1 MFTVRFANPSDID
14 FILAAFDS
22 TLPFL
27 QSLGNEGQ
35 WGTTPFSQQEGF
47 IDEVHKEVARSE
59 NFHANSTG
67 ERFLAL
73 IAEREVSQNDAIDP
87 AKQFIRTEQGK
98 RYLSTGATYIRD
110 DEAPAYFATKVPTVD
125 AELKAAKEQGYI
137 YMDVLLGYQDA
148 PGPYRKGA
156 GVALLDRVKQY
167 AKDKNKASI
176 YLEIWV
182 NNENG
187 LLR

>member
-59 NFHANSTG
+59 NFHANGTR

-73 IAEREVSQNDAIDP
+73 VAERELTADAEINP
-87 AKQFIRTEQGK
+87 AKQFIRTGEGI
-98 RYLSTGATYIRD
+98 RYLAAGATYIRD
-110 DEAPAYFATKVPTVD
+110 DEAPPYFATKVPTVD
-125 AELKAAKEQGYI
+125 AELKAAKEQGYV
-137 YMDVLLGYQDA
+137 YMDVLLGYQEA
-148 PGPYRKGA
+148 PAQYRKGA

-167 AKDKNKASI
+167 AKEKNKASI